1 MDPSAAL
8 AAMKVAGVLP
18 RLLFLGRRID
28 RDAARAGE
36 MSDQLISVISHDA
49 LILQFFSAEIAARCD
64 GRAR

>member
-36 MSDQLISVISHDA
+36 MSDQLISAH
-49 LILQFFSAEIAARCD
+49 ILMMP
-64 GRAR
+64 